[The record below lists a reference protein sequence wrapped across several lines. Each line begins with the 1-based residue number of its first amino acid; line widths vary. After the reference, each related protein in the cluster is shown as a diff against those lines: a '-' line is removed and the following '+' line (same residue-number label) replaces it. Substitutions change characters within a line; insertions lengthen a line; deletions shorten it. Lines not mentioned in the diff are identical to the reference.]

1 MIHNANNLSSKTYKP
16 SYVYNQKV
24 LTSTQDV
31 TQSPVSHLV
40 IEPNDGGVQSII
52 DEINNGQRLPNEN
65 IPQIYTSYSP
75 AVYDVPQSLF
85 SASELLDPEDFGD
98 IEPDIVTYTL

>member
-1 MIHNANNLSSKTYKP
+1 MIHNATNLVSKIYKP
-16 SYVYNQKV
+16 SYVYNQNV

-65 IPQIYTSYSP
+65 IPQIYTSYAP
-75 AVYDVPQSLF
+75 AVYDVPQSIF
-85 SASELLDPEDFGD
+85 SVSDLLDPEAFQDPVTD
-98 IEPDIVTYTL
+98 VVTYIL

>member
-1 MIHNANNLSSKTYKP
+1 MIHNATNLVSKIYRP
-16 SYVYNQKV
+16 SYIYNQNV

-31 TQSPVSHLV
+31 TQSPVSHLA
-40 IEPNDGGVQSII
+40 IEPDNGGVQSII
-52 DEINNGQRLPNEN
+52 DEINNGLRVPRQD
-65 IPQIYTSYSP
+65 IPTIYSSYAP

-85 SASELLDPEDFGD
+85 SASELLDPEDFGN